1 MPMAGFQRGNFKM
14 GDRVTRATQ
23 SRELV
28 RAKRLRQALERGAPP
43 TFVPPAVPNPVAP
56 PLSLSW
62 SSIEKSSVE
71 KNPVE
76 HPGKTNSAEKN
87 SKNAKKI
94 SSEETLNTR
103 RQYLEQLF
111 QNSPDPLVI
120 VDTSFRGQCVNQEF
134 QRLFG
139 YSAAQVLGKPVNQ
152 LIFPLD
158 RAAEA
163 EWIMQCLERGEQITL
178 ETQRLAK
185 DGTLLDV
192 SVSSA
197 PLIID
202 GQTVAFYAIYRDIS
216 ERKRAEALSSALY
229 RIAEKASATQD
240 LQQFFAAIHGIV
252 DELMCARNF
261 SIALH
266 DPESQLVSFPYFV
279 DEQESAPAPTK
290 LGSGLVE
297 FVLRTGEPLL
307 CTPQVAHEM
316 QQRGKIKLN
325 HPPPL
330 HWLSVPLKV
339 NHHILG
345 AVILKS
351 YSKNTHFRERD
362 QDVLA
367 LISQQLAA
375 AIDRK
380 RNEQSLRRSELCY
393 RSLVQTAVYGIYR
406 SSLDGRFL
414 DVNPALIGMLG
425 YDSAH
430 DVLSLD
436 PKKDVFVDP
445 AEYTRLVDEFRR
457 SGRMDGFEVRWKRKD
472 AAIITVRISGRAVAS
487 DEPTDVLEAIAED
500 ITERRVLEDQFRQA
514 QKMEAVG
521 RLAGG
526 IAHDFNNLLMVISGY
541 TEVMLGQITLGH
553 PLHSKAEAIQQASD
567 RATTLTRQLLAFSR
581 KQLLELKV
589 IDVNAIVADM
599 ERLLRPLIGED
610 IELTTSLAPSVGC
623 TRADAGQLEQVI
635 MNLVV
640 NAKDALPNGGK
651 ISIRTASVNLDDSY
665 RPENTFI
672 KNGPYVMISVSDNGE
687 GMDRET
693 QARIFE
699 PFFTTKEKGK
709 GTGLGL
715 STVYGIIKQSGG
727 YVFVQSEPARGTVF
741 TIYFPRVDE
750 PSDAIGAT
758 PVALAAV
765 GGTETVLL
773 VEDEDSV
780 RQLVRETLESRGYR
794 VLEAGNGADALTLAA
809 AHSDPIHLV
818 ITDVVMP
825 GLNGHELVQ
834 QLQSARPGLKVLY
847 LSGYAQDAFPSTAA
861 ADSQKTFLQK
871 PFTLQSLSRKV
882 REILGPPAN

>member
-1 MPMAGFQRGNFKM
+1 M
-14 GDRVTRATQ
+14 GDRVTRVRQ

-28 RAKRLRQALERGAPP
+28 RAKRLRQALERGAAPAFIPP
-43 TFVPPAVPNPVAP
+43 DTPNPVAEP
-56 PLSLSW
+56 SALSW
-62 SSIEKSSVE
+62 
-71 KNPVE
+71 
-76 HPGKTNSAEKN
+76 NSAEKN
-87 SKNAKKI
+87 RVEKNPKKANSAEKTAAKV
-94 SSEETLNTR
+94 SLEEILSTR

-111 QNSPDPLVI
+111 QTSPDPLII
-120 VDTSFRGQCVNQEF
+120 VDASFRTQCVNQEF
-134 QRLFG
+134 QRMFG
-139 YSAAQVLGKPVNQ
+139 YSAAETLGHSIDELV
-152 LIFPLD
+152 FPSD

-163 EWIMQCLERGEQITL
+163 QWIAQCLQRGERLTL
-178 ETQRLAK
+178 ETQRRCK
-185 DGTLLDV
+185 DGSLLDV

-202 GQTVAFYAIYRDIS
+202 GQTVAFYAVYRDIS

-229 RIAEKASATQD
+229 RIAEKASAAQD

-261 SIALH
+261 AIAIH
-266 DPESQLVSFPYFV
+266 DPESHLLSFPYFV
-279 DEQESAPAPTK
+279 DERESAPAPAK
-290 LGSGLVE
+290 LASGLTEYVM
-297 FVLRTGEPLL
+297 RTGESLL
-307 CTPQVAHEM
+307 CTPELAKQL
-316 QQRGKIKLN
+316 QRRGEVKLSS
-325 HPPPL
+325 PAPL
-330 HWLSVPLKV
+330 QWLGVPLKV

-345 AVILKS
+345 ALVVKS

-362 QDVLA
+362 KDVLT

-380 RNEQSLRRSELCY
+380 RNEQSLRRSEVRY

-406 SSLDGRFL
+406 SSLEGRFI

-425 YDSAH
+425 YNSALE
-430 DVLSLD
+430 VLALD
-436 PKKDVFVDP
+436 PEKDVFVDP
-445 AEYTRLVDEFRR
+445 AEYHRMVDEFRR
-457 SGRMDGFEVRWKRKD
+457 TGRIDGFEVRWKRNDK
-472 AAIITVRISGRAVAS
+472 AIITVRISGRAVAA
-487 DEPTDVLEAIAED
+487 DEPADVLEAIAED

-541 TEVMLGQITLGH
+541 TEVLLDQLTVGH
-553 PLHSKAEAIQQASD
+553 PLHSKVDAIQQASD

-589 IDVNAIVADM
+589 IDVNAIVTDM

-610 IELTTSLAPSVGC
+610 IELTTSLAPAVGC

-640 NAKDALPNGGK
+640 NAKDAMPNGGK
-651 ISIRTASVNLDDSY
+651 ICIRTASVTLDDSY

-672 KNGPYVMISVSDNGE
+672 KNGPYVMIAVSDNGQ

-727 YVFVQSEPARGTVF
+727 YVFVQSELGRGTVF
-741 TIYFPRVDE
+741 TIYFPRIDE

-758 PVALAAV
+758 PVALAAA

-794 VLEAGNGADALTLAA
+794 VLEAANGQAALTLAA
-809 AHSDPIHLV
+809 SHSDPIHLV

-834 QLQSARPGLKVLY
+834 KLQPARPGLKVLY
-847 LSGYAQDAFPSTAA
+847 LSGYAQDAFPTTAA

-871 PFTLQSLSRKV
+871 PFTLQSLARKV

>member
-1 MPMAGFQRGNFKM
+1 M
-14 GDRVTRATQ
+14 GDRVTRPQ
-23 SRELV
+23 SKELA
-28 RAKRLRQALERGAPP
+28 RARKLRQALDSGAPP
-43 TFVPPAVPNPVAP
+43 AFVPPAIPNPIAQP
-56 PLSLSW
+56 SSLSW
-62 SSIEKSSVE
+62 CSEEKQPGENGSGE
-71 KNPVE
+71 K
-76 HPGKTNSAEKN
+76 HPGQNNGNKT
-87 SKNAKKI
+87 
-94 SSEETLNTR
+94 SSEESPSIR

-111 QNSPDPLVI
+111 QNSPDPLII
-120 VDTSFRGQCVNQEF
+120 VDASFRGQCINQEF
-134 QRLFG
+134 QNMFG
-139 YSAAQVLGKPVNQ
+139 YSEAETLGKSIDE
-152 LIFPLD
+152 LLFPPD

-163 EWIMQCLERGEQITL
+163 QWIAQCLARGERLTL
-178 ETQRLAK
+178 ETQRRCK

-197 PLIID
+197 PLILD
-202 GQTVAFYAIYRDIS
+202 GQPAAYYAVYRDIS

-229 RIAEKASATQD
+229 RIAEKASSAQD

-261 SIALH
+261 SIAIH
-266 DPESQLVSFPYFV
+266 DPESQLLSFPYFV
-279 DEQESAPAPTK
+279 DEQESAPAPAK
-290 LGSGLVE
+290 LASGLTE
-297 FVLRTGEPLL
+297 YVLRTGEPLL
-307 CTPQVAHEM
+307 CTPELARKM
-316 QQRGKIKLN
+316 QQRGQIKLTA
-325 HPPPL
+325 PPPL
-330 HWLSVPLKV
+330 HWLGIPLKV

-345 AVILKS
+345 ALVLKS
-351 YSKNTHFRERD
+351 YSKNIRFRDRD
-362 QDVLA
+362 QDVLS

-380 RNEQSLRRSELCY
+380 RNEQALRRSEVCY

-406 SSLDGRFL
+406 SSLEGRFL

-425 YDSAH
+425 YNSALE
-430 DVLSLD
+430 VLSLD
-436 PKKDVFVDP
+436 PQKDVFVDP

-457 SGRMDGFEVRWKRKD
+457 TGRMDGFEVRWKRKD
-472 AAIITVRISGRAVAS
+472 GVTITVRISGRAVAGG
-487 DEPTDVLEAIAED
+487 DEPADVLEAIAED

-541 TEVMLGQITLGH
+541 TEVLLDQLPLGH
-553 PLHSKAEAIQQASD
+553 PLHSKVEPIQQASD

-589 IDVNAIVADM
+589 IDVNAIVEDM

-640 NAKDALPNGGK
+640 NAKDAMPNGGK
-651 ISIRTASVNLDDSY
+651 ICIRTASVSLDDSY

-727 YVFVQSEPARGTVF
+727 YVFVQSEIGRGTVF

-750 PSDAIGAT
+750 PSEAVGAT
-758 PVALAAV
+758 PVSLSAA

-794 VLEAGNGADALTLAA
+794 VLEAPNGSAALALAA

-834 QLQSARPGLKVLY
+834 QLFSTRPAIKVLY
-847 LSGYAQDAFPSTAA
+847 LSGYAEDAFPTSAA
-861 ADSQKTFLQK
+861 VAIDAQKSFLQK
-871 PFTLQSLSRKV
+871 PFTLQNLTRKV
-882 REILGPPAN
+882 REVLGPPTNP

>member
-1 MPMAGFQRGNFKM
+1 M
-14 GDRVTRATQ
+14 GDRVTRVPL
-23 SRELV
+23 SKELV

-43 TFVPPAVPNPVAP
+43 TFVPPAIPNPLAEP
-56 PLSLSW
+56 SSLSW
-62 SSIEKSSVE
+62 YQAKKNPAEKSLQQTS
-71 KNPVE
+71 P
-76 HPGKTNSAEKN
+76 
-87 SKNAKKI
+87 
-94 SSEETLNTR
+94 EEILNLR
-103 RQYLEQLF
+103 RQYLEQIF
-111 QNSPDPLVI
+111 QGSADPLI
-120 VDTSFRGQCVNQEF
+120 VTDASFRTHCVNQEF
-134 QRLFG
+134 QRMFG
-139 YSAAQVLGKPVNQ
+139 YSAAETLGQSIDALV
-152 LIFPLD
+152 FPPD

-163 EWIMQCLERGEQITL
+163 QWIAQCLQRGERLTL
-178 ETQRLAK
+178 ETQRRCK

-202 GQTVAFYAIYRDIS
+202 GRTVAFYAIYRDIS
-216 ERKRAEALSSALY
+216 ERKHAEALSSALY

-240 LQQFFAAIHGIV
+240 LQQFFAAIHSIV

-261 SIALH
+261 SIAIQ
-266 DPESQLVSFPYFV
+266 DPESQLLNFPYFV
-279 DEQESAPAPTK
+279 DEQEPAPAPANPA
-290 LGSGLVE
+290 SGLTE
-297 FVLRTGEPLL
+297 YVLRTGEPLL
-307 CTPQVAHEM
+307 CTPQLAQQM
-316 QQRGKIKLN
+316 QQRGEVKLSA
-325 HPPPL
+325 PPPL
-330 HWLSVPLKV
+330 QWLGVPLKV
-339 NHHILG
+339 NDHILG
-345 AVILKS
+345 ALVLRS
-351 YSKNTHFRERD
+351 YSKNTRFRERD
-362 QDVLA
+362 KHVLT

-380 RNEQSLRRSELCY
+380 RNEQALRRSEVCY

-406 SSLDGRFL
+406 SSLEGRFL

-425 YDSAH
+425 YNSAPE
-430 DVLSLD
+430 VLALD

-457 SGRMDGFEVRWKRKD
+457 TGRMDGFEVRWKRRD
-472 AAIITVRISGRAVAS
+472 GSSITVRISGRAVAGG
-487 DEPTDVLEAIAED
+487 DEPADVLEAIAED

-541 TEVMLGQITLGH
+541 TEVLLCHLSPGH
-553 PLHSKAEAIQQASD
+553 PLYAKAEAIQQASD

-599 ERLLRPLIGED
+599 ERLLRPLIGEH
-610 IELTTSLAPSVGC
+610 IELATQLAASVGC

-640 NAKDALPNGGK
+640 NAKDAMPNGGK
-651 ISIRTASVNLDDSY
+651 ICIRTASVTLDDSH

-672 KNGPYVMISVSDNGE
+672 KHGPYVMISVSDNGH

-727 YVFVQSEPARGTVF
+727 YVFVQSEPSRGTVF

-750 PSDAIGAT
+750 PSEALGIT
-758 PVALAAV
+758 PVSLATA
-765 GGTETVLL
+765 GGSETVLL

-794 VLEAGNGADALTLAA
+794 VLEAANGNAALALAA
-809 AHSDPIHLV
+809 SHADPIHLV

-825 GLNGHELVQ
+825 GLSGHELVQ
-834 QLQSARPGLKVLY
+834 QLLPTVPTIKVLY

-861 ADSQKTFLQK
+861 TGAQKAFLQK
-871 PFTLQSLSRKV
+871 PFTLQSLARKV